1 MTPENDPEERLP
13 FHTGYAL
20 VITIGAIFVQLVVFL
35 MLAASSGAATPA
47 RLGIASI
54 VGYGALLALSA
65 PRIPDPP
72 GAALGFT
79 RAPALAWLAAALM
92 LSSILLVSEVDNL
105 FRAIYPM
112 PESAPGADRPG
123 GFALVE
129 FAIVYTVVLPVVY
142 ELFFRGLIQPR
153 IVEQL
158 GRTRGVLAT
167 AALSGL
173 SWAVLGGP
181 WAFVSRATEGLVF
194 GVVREASGSLMPGL
208 LLHVL
213 FGAVSTLATV
223 ELFGIPGFDDLS
235 APHTPILWLMPAAL
249 LTGVSLRIC
258 QTLLAARSG

>member
-1 MTPENDPEERLP
+1 MIPENDPEERLP

-20 VITIGAIFVQLVVFL
+20 VITIGAIFVQFAVFL

-65 PRIPDPP
+65 PRVPDPP
-72 GAALGFT
+72 GAALGFSA
-79 RAPALAWLAAALM
+79 APSLAWIATALM
-92 LSSILLVSEVDNL
+92 LPSILLVSEVDNL

-112 PESAPGADRPG
+112 PSLPSTDRPHG
-123 GFALVE
+123 VALVE
-129 FAIVYTVVLPVVY
+129 FAIVYTFVLPVVY

-158 GRTRGVLAT
+158 GRTRGVVAT

-173 SWAVLGGP
+173 SWALLGGP

-194 GVVREASGSLMPGL
+194 GVIREASGSLLPGL

-213 FGAVSTLATV
+213 FGFCSTLAAM
-223 ELFGIPGFDDLS
+223 EFFGIPGFDDLS
-235 APHTPILWLMPAAL
+235 APHTPILWLVPAAL
-249 LTGVSLRIC
+249 LTGVSLRLC